1 MAISTW
7 HNLSRRL
14 IYIGGTKVKTMAGV
28 GISICWSNV
37 EYLEFVLSSGSP
49 YSILIPSSNVV
60 MTLSL
65 SFCWGERDKKKNFP
79 HWASVSPMF
88 CKNSHIY
95 TQECISNVGL
105 KRRRICMYIIILL
118 KNEENVS
125 YYSFKKSVSS
135 NWRIVAQVKSIHER
149 GTWGWEGWYG
159 GGGAFGRLRMAL
171 SLLVNENI
179 WAQYRCEDTSLTS
192 TPYLQRL
199 GQETLM
205 SKWLICQGDD
215 VISWPQNFL
224 TCEELSPTRHVYL
237 LFICQSI
244 IFKQ

>member
-37 EYLEFVLSSGSP
+37 EYLEFVLSSWSP
-49 YSILIPSSNVV
+49 YSILIPSSSVV

-135 NWRIVAQVKSIHER
+135 NWKIVAQVKSIHER
-149 GTWGWEGWYG
+149 GRPEKNCPVPVPLP
-159 GGGAFGRLRMAL
+159 RLVKCFS
-171 SLLVNENI
+171 SLLKFLCLY
-179 WAQYRCEDTSLTS
+179 ASTACSLCDYFLCWTGI
-192 TPYLQRL
+192 YIRKKVLL
-199 GQETLM
+199 ILKKM
-205 SKWLICQGDD
+205 SCAIIERICTRRQARNGR
-215 VISWPQNFL
+215 IRGLWPCPL
-224 TCEELSPTRHVYL
+224 PRTHGTYTY
-237 LFICQSI
+237 I
-244 IFKQ
+244 